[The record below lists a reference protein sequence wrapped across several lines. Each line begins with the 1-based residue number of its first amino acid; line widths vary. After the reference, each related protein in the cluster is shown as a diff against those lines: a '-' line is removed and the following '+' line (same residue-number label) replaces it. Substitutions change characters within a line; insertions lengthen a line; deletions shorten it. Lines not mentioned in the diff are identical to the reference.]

1 MIQDAGYWIQNI
13 GYRIQYI
20 YDTEYRIKDITGHKT
35 AGHMIQDTGY
45 RVQETEHK
53 IQDTGYI

>member
-13 GYRIQYI
+13 GYRIQDI

-45 RVQETEHK
+45 R
-53 IQDTGYI
+53 ILGTGNRT